1 MTAHGTKWTPGLTI
15 PESFLSRA
23 DELEPARLGL
33 GLLERRSQFS
43 VFSTD
48 RNLASYMVLYR
59 SNPAASGDRHMFIA
73 MNRFRVIKGS
83 EGAFEHVWLS
93 RDSHLE
99 KVPGFV
105 EFHLLKGP
113 EAEDHTLYASHTVW
127 KSRAVFE
134 AWTKSEAFRAAHS
147 RAGDNKPLYLGHPQ
161 FEGFEVCQTVRHGK
175 AEVA

>member
-1 MTAHGTKWTPGLTI
+1 MW
-15 PESFLSRA
+15 SS
-23 DELEPARLGL
+23 
-33 GLLERRSQFS
+33 
-43 VFSTD
+43 
-48 RNLASYMVLYR
+48 AS
-59 SNPAASGDRHMFIA
+59 
-73 MNRFRVIKGS
+73 
-83 EGAFEHVWLS
+83 
-93 RDSHLE
+93 
-99 KVPGFV
+99 GFV

-127 KSRAVFE
+127 KNRAVFE